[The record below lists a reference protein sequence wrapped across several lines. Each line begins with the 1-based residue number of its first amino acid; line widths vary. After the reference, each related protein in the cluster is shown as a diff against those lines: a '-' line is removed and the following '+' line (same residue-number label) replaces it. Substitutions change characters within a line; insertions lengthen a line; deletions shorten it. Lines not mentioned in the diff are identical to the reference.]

1 MLFFLNNAAIA
12 NWPRCRTASTIDGAI
27 VQDEKTG
34 AVLFT
39 PPDRPRLTARPARS
53 LPL

>member
-1 MLFFLNNAAIA
+1 M
-12 NWPRCRTASTIDGAI
+12 TASTIDGAI

-39 PPDRPRLTARPARS
+39 PLTAQLDGQAVREACPYDIPRVD
-53 LPL
+53 PQTK